1 MKRNEFQ
8 LGMRVRRCAS
18 SRSFV
23 QDRNRDFQPRRVGIV
38 VGLPEVITPSHYAAT
53 IQWEGSSL
61 RDSVQIHR
69 LEALPL
75 EEQPIALGGKWV
87 PTPTTFVG
95 RCVG

>member
-1 MKRNEFQ
+1 MKRDEFQ

-23 QDRNRDFQPRRVGIV
+23 QDRGRDFQPRRVGIV
-38 VGLPEVITPSHYAAT
+38 VGLPEMITASHYAAT

-69 LEALPL
+69 LEPLPL
-75 EEQPIALGGKWV
+75 KEQPVALGGEW
-87 PTPTTFVG
+87 TPTKSTFVG

>member
-1 MKRNEFQ
+1 MKRHEFQ

-23 QDRNRDFQPRRVGIV
+23 QDRGRDFQARRVGIV
-38 VGLPEVITPSHYAAT
+38 VGLPEMVTPSHYAAT

-75 EEQPIALGGKWV
+75 QEQPIALGGEWV
-87 PTPTTFVG
+87 PTKHTFVG
-95 RCVG
+95 HRVG